1 MKLICIIWLNTF
13 SYAWV
18 IYFIFFTLTPFF
30 YSTLIKNE
38 LAHVKA
44 LIASHLTAFKIIF
57 QASVNPAKNALFH
70 VYLFR
75 PLRLWRGRGIN
86 SLIMHALCTYI
97 IRVVH
102 MRKIT
107 SITSV
112 FIAYFKHPHYCKDN
126 GAARKI
132 RLYLGDPPMSKC
144 VLKFLHRSL
153 LFWML
158 ESEFLEVNT
167 EYTRRPYLPNTSS
180 IASAQ

>member
-1 MKLICIIWLNTF
+1 MHELFILFFLLWLLF
-13 SYAWV
+13 S
-18 IYFIFFTLTPFF
+18 FN
-30 YSTLIKNE
+30 SIKNE

-44 LIASHLTAFKIIF
+44 LIASHLIAFKIIF
-57 QASVNPAKNALFH
+57 QASVSPAKNAPFH
-70 VYLFR
+70 VYLLR

-97 IRVVH
+97 VRVVH

-126 GAARKI
+126 SAARKI
-132 RLYLGDPPMSKC
+132 KLYRGDPPMSKC

-158 ESEFLEVNT
+158 ESEFMEVNT
-167 EYTRRPYLPNTSS
+167 EYTRRPYLPN
-180 IASAQ
+180 ASAQ

>member
-1 MKLICIIWLNTF
+1 MHEFC
-13 SYAWV
+13 
-18 IYFIFFTLTPFF
+18 FFFVCFF
-30 YSTLIKNE
+30 YFDSSFHSTLFKNE

-44 LIASHLTAFKIIF
+44 LIASHLIAFKIIF

-70 VYLFR
+70 VYLLR
-75 PLRLWRGRGIN
+75 TLRLWRGRGIN

-132 RLYLGDPPMSKC
+132 RLCRGATYEQMCIEIPAQIITFLNAWVWVYGGKYRIYQETLPP
-144 VLKFLHRSL
+144 
-153 LFWML
+153 
-158 ESEFLEVNT
+158 
-167 EYTRRPYLPNTSS
+167 
-180 IASAQ
+180 

>member
-1 MKLICIIWLNTF
+1 MHELFILFFLLWL
-13 SYAWV
+13 
-18 IYFIFFTLTPFF
+18 LFF

-70 VYLFR
+70 VYLLR

-132 RLYLGDPPMSKC
+132 RLYRGDPPMSRC